1 MDFLK
6 DIEIAPELKT
16 TIEQQFKSY
25 VEETTKGLKAN
36 NDALLAEKKK
46 AQEAAEQASAL
57 AKLENEEKLK
67 AKNDYKQ
74 LFESQQQ
81 ESVQLKQ
88 RLEEMMTE
96 KKQSKIST
104 EAARIAAGL
113 TKDVGRLKMLEK
125 ELGQRLTL
133 VDDQIRVA
141 DQNGQL
147 TVSTINDLIVQIK
160 TDYPFLIDGSQAT
173 GGGAARSSGGAGSGD
188 KIITRAD
195 YDSMRPIER
204 SKYMQ
209 SGGRVTD

>member
-6 DIEIAPELKT
+6 EIPVDDEIKGKL
-16 TIEQQFKSY
+16 EQQFKSY
-25 VEETTKGLKAN
+25 LDETTKGLKAN

-46 AQEAAEQASAL
+46 AQEAAEQASRQAQ
-57 AKLENEEKLK
+57 LEAEEKLK

-81 ESVQLKQ
+81 EAKKLREQLDG
-88 RLEEMMTE
+88 MMTQA
-96 KKQSKIST
+96 KQAKINS

-113 TKDVGRLKMLEK
+113 TKDVGRLKLLQK
-125 ELGQRLTL
+125 EVGQRLTL
-133 VDDQIRVA
+133 VDDQIRVV
-141 DQNGQL
+141 DESGQL
-147 TVSTINDLIVQIK
+147 TVSTLDELTSRIK
-160 TDYPFLIDGSQAT
+160 ADYPFLVDGSQAT

-204 SKYMQ
+204 SKFMQ

>member
-6 DIEIAPELKT
+6 DIEIAPEIKT

-46 AQEAAEQASAL
+46 AQEAAEQASRQAQ
-57 AKLENEEKLK
+57 AEAEEKLK

-81 ESVQLKQ
+81 EAQKLREQLDG
-88 RLEEMMTE
+88 MMTQA
-96 KKQSKIST
+96 KQQKINA

-113 TKDVGRLKMLEK
+113 TKDVGRLKLLQK
-125 ELGQRLTL
+125 EVGQRLTL
-133 VDDQIRVA
+133 VDDQIRVV
-141 DQNGQL
+141 DESGQL
-147 TVSTINDLIVQIK
+147 TVSSLEELTSRIK
-160 TDYPFLIDGSQAT
+160 ADYPFLVDGSQAT

-204 SKYMQ
+204 SKFMQ

>member
-25 VEETTKGLKAN
+25 LEETTKGLKAN

-46 AQEAAEQASAL
+46 AQEAAEQAGHQ

-81 ESVQLKQ
+81 ESAHLKQ
-88 RLEEMMTE
+88 RLEEMVT
-96 KKQSKIST
+96 KDKRSKIGT

-160 TDYPFLIDGSQAT
+160 TDYPFLVDGSQAT

>member
-16 TIEQQFKSY
+16 TIEQQFKTY

-74 LFESQQQ
+74 LFESAQQD
-81 ESVQLKQ
+81 SAQLKQ
-88 RLEEMMTE
+88 RLEEMMT
-96 KKQSKIST
+96 KDKRQKIGT

-113 TKDVGRLKMLEK
+113 TKDSRKVTLLEEK
-125 ELGQRLTL
+125 LSQRLAL
-133 VDDQIRVA
+133 VDDHVRVV
-141 DQNGQL
+141 DESGQL
-147 TVSTINDLIVQIK
+147 TVSTIEELTSRIK
-160 TDYPFLIDGSQAT
+160 ADYPFLIDGSQAT

-209 SGGRVTD
+209 AGGKVTD

>member
-6 DIEIAPELKT
+6 DIEIAPEIKT

-204 SKYMQ
+204 SKFMQ

>member
-81 ESVQLKQ
+81 ESAQLKQ
-88 RLEEMMTE
+88 RLEEMMT
-96 KKQSKIST
+96 KDKRSKIST

-160 TDYPFLIDGSQAT
+160 TDYPFLVDGSQAT

-204 SKYMQ
+204 SKFMQ

>member
-1 MDFLK
+1 MEFLK
-6 DIEIAPELKT
+6 DIEIDPEIKQTL
-16 TIEQQFKSY
+16 EQQFKTY

-46 AQEAAEQASAL
+46 AQEAAEQAAL
-57 AKLENEEKLK
+57 MAKQEAEEKLK

-81 ESVQLKQ
+81 EAARLKQ
-88 RLEEMMTE
+88 QLDDMMTQN
-96 KKQSKIST
+96 KQAKIRS

-113 TKDVGRLKMLEK
+113 TKDVSRLKLLEK
-125 ELGQRLTL
+125 EVSQRLTL
-133 VDDQIRVA
+133 VDDQIRVV
-141 DQNGQL
+141 DESGQL
-147 TVSTINDLIVQIK
+147 TVSTIEELTCRIK
-160 TDYPFLIDGSQAT
+160 ADYPFLVDGSQAT

-204 SKYMQ
+204 SKFMQ

>member
-1 MDFLK
+1 MDILK
-6 DIEIAPELKT
+6 DFEIDEDIKT
-16 TIEQQFKSY
+16 KLGATFQTY
-25 VEETTKGLKAN
+25 MEETTKGLKAN

-46 AQEAAEQASAL
+46 AQDAAEQAMQQT
-57 AKLENEEKLK
+57 KVENEEKLK

-81 ESVQLKQ
+81 EAGKLKQ
-88 RLEEMMTE
+88 QLEDMMAQS
-96 KKQSKIST
+96 KRSKIST

-125 ELGQRLTL
+125 ELSQRLTL

-147 TVSTINDLIVQIK
+147 TVSSISDLIVQIK

-204 SKYMQ
+204 SKFMQ
-209 SGGRVTD
+209 SGGKVTD

>member
-1 MDFLK
+1 MDILK
-6 DIEIAPELKT
+6 DIEIDEDIKAKLGAT
-16 TIEQQFKSY
+16 FQTY
-25 VEETTKGLKAN
+25 MEETTKGLKAN

-81 ESVQLKQ
+81 DSAQLKQ
-88 RLEEMMTE
+88 RLEEMMT
-96 KKQSKIST
+96 KDKRSKIST

-160 TDYPFLIDGSQAT
+160 TDYPFLVDGSQAT

-209 SGGRVTD
+209 AGGKVTD

>member
-81 ESVQLKQ
+81 ESAQLKQ
-88 RLEEMMTE
+88 RLEEMMT
-96 KKQSKIST
+96 KDKRSKIST

-160 TDYPFLIDGSQAT
+160 TDYPFLVDGSQAT

-209 SGGRVTD
+209 AGGRVTD

>member
-74 LFESQQQ
+74 LFESAQQD
-81 ESVQLKQ
+81 SAQLKQ
-88 RLEEMMTE
+88 RLEEMMT
-96 KKQSKIST
+96 KDKRQKIGT

-113 TKDVGRLKMLEK
+113 TKDSRKVTLLEEK
-125 ELGQRLTL
+125 LSQRLAL
-133 VDDQIRVA
+133 VDDHVRVV
-141 DQNGQL
+141 DESGQL
-147 TVSTINDLIVQIK
+147 TVSTIEELTSRIK
-160 TDYPFLIDGSQAT
+160 ADYPFLIDGSQAT

-209 SGGRVTD
+209 AGGRVTD